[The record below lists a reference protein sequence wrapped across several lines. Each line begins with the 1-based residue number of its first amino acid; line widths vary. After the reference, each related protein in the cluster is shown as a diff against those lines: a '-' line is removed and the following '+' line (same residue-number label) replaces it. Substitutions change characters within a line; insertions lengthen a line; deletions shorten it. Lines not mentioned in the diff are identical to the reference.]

1 MAPGPPLKPKACPK
15 PPVKKLPPVPYFPG
29 HKLPAAKPV
38 PPQQPAIGGK
48 EKLATA
54 MHIQELKVQKL
65 VQEGKCSHWKHLQ
78 PKPGL
83 GTSSGSLDQVATK
96 GTGAPSS
103 RPLAAAGLHQA
114 GDPETL
120 GRDVAQH
127 VETQRQTSGAWK
139 ASSIAVKRLPA
150 ECCIRHK
157 LHESLGPQLK
167 SIPPGVLCQI
177 MTGAGKD
184 IKALCISLVGN
195 NPQKIGDS
203 LEKGLEQHPLVCPPS
218 IDRKVLKDGMH
229 RIAFTDMHNT
239 SWVIYVLAMPAIWNS
254 PLRFVAVLQQRV
266 TILKMTDT
274 ESATLGNL
282 LCSLVGHQPPWPN
295 AMGGINSGDPNV
307 GNDLA
312 QAQAKHDS
320 EQSAVGD
327 VSVRD
332 SSGPL
337 GDVDQE
343 TDSGS
348 DEEEEE
354 EAVPDAEEEAMPDA
368 DYDVDHDDE
377 SSDVETQDEARTPED
392 DPHVDPDR
400 GGGDLLQK

>member
-1 MAPGPPLKPKACPK
+1 MPPGPPLKPKACPK

-114 GDPETL
+114 RDPETL

-203 LEKGLEQHPLVCPPS
+203 LDKGLEQHPLVCPPS

-312 QAQAKHDS
+312 QAQAKHES
-320 EQSAVGD
+320 EQSAIGD
-327 VSVRD
+327 GSVRD

-337 GDVDQE
+337 NDQE
-343 TDSGS
+343 TADSGS

-354 EAVPDAEEEAMPDA
+354 EEEEEEVPEAEKEA
-368 DYDVDHDDE
+368 DYDVSDHESDSLSPLADARAEDE
-377 SSDVETQDEARTPED
+377 GRTPED
-392 DPHVDPDR
+392 DPDR
-400 GGGDLLQK
+400 GGGDLL